1 MDCKFCGASV
11 SDSDVLCP
19 YCGSSLEELIPLD
32 EEVTESAVQDETAA
46 LAQDDFA
53 QDDFAQEDSAQE
65 DVQAPFADINT
76 EGTMPAPKKSKI
88 GKIVLFSIIGLL
100 AVGII
105 LLALNFSSAYSWFK
119 IKTSSGK
126 SLLKTGFHN
135 SLDEFVDSYEDY
147 VEDAVKMSSAP
158 QWGTQMQASLEMNEQ
173 IFSALDDAFA
183 QQGMDLNL
191 SWLQDLN
198 LDMQMLF
205 DKKASTAMIAYGIGV
220 AGEELFSIEA
230 IVDQTNEQLWV
241 AYPSLSETAIY
252 ASSSDD
258 KYMQS
263 AMENL
268 IDRMNQNGNDYPPE
282 KLESLLKKY
291 GDVIID
297 GFGKVKKSSKTVE
310 IDGISQKF
318 TVLDAYM
325 SEENAINMCI
335 TLLETVKNDQDLKQ
349 LILQMSQ
356 QMILSMS
363 SFYEDAPYGEEEFY
377 NEFLDAIDEQLENL
391 RNELNELDV
400 TKEICLTF
408 YMDNDFQIAGF
419 KVKDENGDELFRF
432 VGVEEKERYAAEFVA
447 GDVVITDSGKV
458 QEKNTG
464 TMSLSVDG
472 AELFTVDHTTSEK
485 DDVMKATLKLKLGDD
500 LMQQISSQIGQ
511 DAAMLY
517 MTGVALQL
525 DATMSEE
532 QADFQLSFVMV
543 GQKLIS
549 VNLKIDAVR
558 NVEIIVPTDGFN
570 SADEEQL
577 ENWVASWDLEGL
589 MDKLTELGLP
599 VELIDELMG

>member
-1 MDCKFCGASV
+1 MYCKFCGAPV
-11 SDSDVLCP
+11 NENDVLCQH
-19 YCGSSLEELIPLD
+19 CGSSLEERIPLN
-32 EEVTESAVQDETAA
+32 EEVTESALQDETAA

-76 EGTMPAPKKSKI
+76 EGTMPAPKKSKT
-88 GKIVLFSIIGLL
+88 GKIILFGIIGLL
-100 AVGII
+100 TVGII
-105 LLALNFSSAYSWFK
+105 LLACNFSSAYSWFK
-119 IKTSSGK
+119 MKTTSGRA
-126 SLLKTGFHN
+126 LLKMGIGE
-135 SLDEFVDSYEDY
+135 SIEEFADSYEDY
-147 VEDAVKMSSAP
+147 VEDAAEMSSAS

-198 LDMQMLF
+198 LDMQLLF
-205 DKKASTAMIAYGIGV
+205 DKKASTAMIAYGIDV
-220 AGEELFSIEA
+220 AGEELFSAEE
-230 IVDQTNEQLWV
+230 IVDPTNEKLWV

-252 ASSSDD
+252 LSSSGD
-258 KYMQS
+258 KYSQA

-268 IDRMNQNGNDYPPE
+268 IDRMNQNSNDYPPE

-310 IDGISQKF
+310 IDGISQKL

-325 SEENAINMCI
+325 SEEDAINMCI
-335 TLLETVKNDQDLKQ
+335 AVLETAKNDQDLKQ
-349 LILQMSQ
+349 IILDMGQ
-356 QMILSMS
+356 QMVASMS
-363 SFYEDAPYGEEEFY
+363 SLYEDVPYGEEEFY
-377 NEFLDAIDEQLENL
+377 NEFLDAIDEQLEDL
-391 RNELNELDV
+391 RNELNDLDL
-400 TKEICLTF
+400 TTEICLTF
-408 YMDNDFQIAGF
+408 YMDNDFQITGCKF
-419 KVKDENGDELFRF
+419 TDVNGEELFRF
-432 VGVEEKERYAAEFVA
+432 ISVEEKDRYAAEFVA
-447 GDVVITDSGKV
+447 ADVVITDSGTDQK
-458 QEKNTG
+458 ETTG
-464 TMSLSVDG
+464 TLTLSVSG

-525 DATMSEE
+525 DATVSEE
-532 QADFQLSFVMV
+532 QADAQLSFVMV

-558 NVEIIVPTDGFN
+558 NVEIIVPTDGID
-570 SADEEQL
+570 AEDEEQMYKWM
-577 ENWVASWDLEGL
+577 ESIDLGSL
-589 MDKLTELGLP
+589 IYKLTELGLP
-599 VELIDELMG
+599 VELIDVLMG

>member
-1 MDCKFCGASV
+1 MNCKFCGASV

-32 EEVTESAVQDETAA
+32 EEVTESAVQDEMAA

-53 QDDFAQEDSAQE
+53 QDDSAQE

-147 VEDAVKMSSAP
+147 VEDAAKMSSAP
-158 QWGTQMQASLEMNEQ
+158 QWGTQMQANLEMNEQ

-198 LDMQMLF
+198 LDMQLLF
-205 DKKASTAMIAYGIGV
+205 DRKASTAMNAYGIGV
-220 AGEELFSIEA
+220 AGEELFSTEA
-230 IVDQTNEQLWV
+230 IVDPTNEKLWV
-241 AYPSLSETAIY
+241 AYPSLGETAIY
-252 ASSSDD
+252 LSSSGD
-258 KYMQS
+258 KYSQA

-268 IDRMNQNGNDYPPE
+268 IDRMNPNGNDYPPE

-310 IDGISQKF
+310 IDGISQKL

-325 SEENAINMCI
+325 YI
-335 TLLETVKNDQDLKQ
+335 
-349 LILQMSQ
+349 
-356 QMILSMS
+356 
-363 SFYEDAPYGEEEFY
+363 SFA
-377 NEFLDAIDEQLENL
+377 
-391 RNELNELDV
+391 V
-400 TKEICLTF
+400 
-408 YMDNDFQIAGF
+408 
-419 KVKDENGDELFRF
+419 
-432 VGVEEKERYAAEFVA
+432 
-447 GDVVITDSGKV
+447 S
-458 QEKNTG
+458 
-464 TMSLSVDG
+464 
-472 AELFTVDHTTSEK
+472 
-485 DDVMKATLKLKLGDD
+485 
-500 LMQQISSQIGQ
+500 
-511 DAAMLY
+511 
-517 MTGVALQL
+517 
-525 DATMSEE
+525 
-532 QADFQLSFVMV
+532 
-543 GQKLIS
+543 LIS
-549 VNLKIDAVR
+549 TFSKNLGYA
-558 NVEIIVPTDGFN
+558 
-570 SADEEQL
+570 
-577 ENWVASWDLEGL
+577 
-589 MDKLTELGLP
+589 M
-599 VELIDELMG
+599 